1 MSSSYDDLMFDLI
14 SKNASRLCGDQKK
27 DLEALREAIKEFYS
41 DRHNEVNSVMK
52 DPRTPSN
59 ISRDCRSI
67 LDDLRKQEDAL
78 IFTIEKDPDKVLQL
92 ADAVR
97 KSKSFRRE

>member
-1 MSSSYDDLMFDLI
+1 MSSRYDDLMFDLI
-14 SKNASRLCGDQKK
+14 SKNASRLSGDQKK

-41 DRHNEVNSVMK
+41 DRRNEVNSVMK
-52 DPRTPSN
+52 DPRTQSN

-67 LDDLRKQEDAL
+67 LDDLKKQEDAL
-78 IFTIEKDPDKVLQL
+78 LSTIEKDPDKVLQL
-92 ADAVR
+92 VDAVR